1 MAPRTHLWQLARQW
15 LRPIPIPKALA
26 PMIRRVPGTG
36 GKIAEEMGKG
46 VEGFVEGGVAGRM
59 MDVVRNVGIRITDTP
74 LMGMF
79 LFVFRNPP
87 HTSVESCTMI
97 IEANAENRKKTIV
110 VVVGT
115 KTTA

>member
-1 MAPRTHLWQLARQW
+1 MAPRTHLWQLAHQW

-79 LFVFRNPP
+79 LFVFRTPQYQ
-87 HTSVESCTMI
+87 
-97 IEANAENRKKTIV
+97 R
-110 VVVGT
+110 
-115 KTTA
+115 